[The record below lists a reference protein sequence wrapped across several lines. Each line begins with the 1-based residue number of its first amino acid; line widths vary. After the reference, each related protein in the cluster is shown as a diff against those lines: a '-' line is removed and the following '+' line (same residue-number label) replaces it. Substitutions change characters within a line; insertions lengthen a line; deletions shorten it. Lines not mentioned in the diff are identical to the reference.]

1 MFLWSQIFFHF
12 IFSSK
17 NIMTSKREL
26 AKRLDRLEN
35 RIDKLC
41 SIRNRFGEWLFI
53 DTDRWLMLNRIID
66 RPPSSSLSSSSISNN
81 QMNRATTS
89 RGSCDLD
96 QDQGYKSLI
105 TKIESKQPNIEN
117 VTNDQQQQQEQ
128 RQKHIVYQI
137 IIEANHSMILAGFI
151 NSYMM
156 SLFKNPLFTIIRT
169 SPEKMIIFIECQKTV
184 ENFLKHCHYDLSK
197 GCWQFDLN
205 NIMPMKITLE
215 QSIYYD

>member
-1 MFLWSQIFFHF
+1 
-12 IFSSK
+12 
-17 NIMTSKREL
+17 MTSKREL

-41 SIRNRFGEWLFI
+41 SVVYDLMKITIDDDDDNDDNNNNDVDKNLLSLQQMSSNQIRNRFGEWLFI

-89 RGSCDLD
+89 GGSCDLD
-96 QDQGYKSLI
+96 QDQGYK
-105 TKIESKQPNIEN
+105 K
-117 VTNDQQQQQEQ
+117 Q